1 MKSPYDPK
9 EFGALGLLV
18 SAHVET
24 DTLPARSGRPP
35 PKGSPLS
42 PVRPRVGPLPTCSSP
57 GGPPVMYELDGL
69 PPLSMVTTAEASFN
83 ARKSSLVRLSNPCR
97 GSLRASGSS
106 LSLGH
111 LSSSS
116 CRCRRLVTIRRSH
129 MERDRMHTRCGP
141 TEPHLDAATAPYGA
155 RSPASPDRP

>member
-9 EFGALGLLV
+9 ELGALGLLV

-24 DTLPARSGRPP
+24 DTLPARSGRPL

-69 PPLSMVTTAEASFN
+69 PPLSMVTTAEASFS
-83 ARKSSLVRLSNPCR
+83 ARKSSLVRLSNLCR
-97 GSLRASGSS
+97 GSLASGSS

-116 CRCRRLVTIRRSH
+116 RRCRRF
-129 MERDRMHTRCGP
+129 
-141 TEPHLDAATAPYGA
+141 
-155 RSPASPDRP
+155 